1 MTEFDNGN
9 GLDLFDELSSL
20 YDEELKGDGQIQNA
34 DSLLETLNDEQRAAV
49 THLDG
54 PLLILAG
61 AGSGKT
67 RVITYRIAYMMER
80 YGVAP
85 GSILAI
91 TFTNKAANEMKE
103 RINALVGER
112 SRNIWCGTFH
122 SIFARILRRH
132 AEDIGYGK
140 NFTILDTDDQQ
151 KVIKQVMTELG
162 ISEKTYKPRLFL
174 YEITNAKNHMMSQ
187 REYEALAG
195 SDTFRKLASE
205 VYLSY
210 DRRLKETNA
219 MDFDDILINFVKLLR
234 DNPEIAD
241 FYRNK
246 FKYIM
251 VDEYQD
257 TNKPQYQAVMLLG
270 KTHKN
275 VCVVGDDDQSIY
287 AFRGADVQ
295 MILNF
300 EKDFPGAKVI
310 KLEQNYRSTK
320 TILDAANEVIANNK
334 HRSDKALRTAGEEG
348 DKIILM
354 NADNGNLEARWTAD
368 TIKRMVE
375 KGKYTYSDC
384 AVLYRV
390 NALSRSI
397 ESALREKEIPFKV
410 YGGVRFYDR
419 KEIKDIIAY
428 LRIINDS
435 HDDLALER
443 IINVPKRGIGNTTIE
458 KVRNIAKANDMTMFD
473 VCEQSL
479 KFPELVKSSGKLM
492 EFTGLIMR
500 FRENLLD
507 EMSFKDYVDLV
518 ENESG
523 MIQEI
528 IDERESKGEV
538 TDRVENLKELLS
550 EASEFEKN
558 HRTAPGESVNTSAGD
573 DDLYLDEEMKT
584 ADTLQGLLSIYLEN
598 AALYSAGDEYN
609 EGDDYVRL
617 MTIHS
622 AKGLEFGAVFLIGVE
637 DGIFPGYKSIGD
649 ITALEEERRL
659 MYVAIT
665 RAKKNLFMVLTRQR
679 MLFGQTQCLPPS
691 RFLRE
696 VNPEHFYKI
705 GGAREIKPAAT
716 ESSSSYSSPAREQAR
731 KNIASAVK
739 SSFTKKPGNADGLKW
754 NELKEGMEVVHV
766 RFGDGVVLKVEP
778 VAGDALVTVDFD
790 GMKKNMLANAAGL
803 KRRS

>member
-20 YDEELKGDGQIQNA
+20 YDEELKDDGQIQNA

-558 HRTAPGESVNTSAGD
+558 HRTVPGESVNTSAGD

-705 GGAREIKPAAT
+705 GCAREIKPAAT

>member
-20 YDEELKGDGQIQNA
+20 YDEELKDDGQIQNA

-287 AFRGADVQ
+287 AF
-295 MILNF
+295 
-300 EKDFPGAKVI
+300 
-310 KLEQNYRSTK
+310 
-320 TILDAANEVIANNK
+320 
-334 HRSDKALRTAGEEG
+334 
-348 DKIILM
+348 
-354 NADNGNLEARWTAD
+354 
-368 TIKRMVE
+368 
-375 KGKYTYSDC
+375 
-384 AVLYRV
+384 
-390 NALSRSI
+390 
-397 ESALREKEIPFKV
+397 
-410 YGGVRFYDR
+410 
-419 KEIKDIIAY
+419 
-428 LRIINDS
+428 
-435 HDDLALER
+435 
-443 IINVPKRGIGNTTIE
+443 
-458 KVRNIAKANDMTMFD
+458 
-473 VCEQSL
+473 
-479 KFPELVKSSGKLM
+479 
-492 EFTGLIMR
+492 
-500 FRENLLD
+500 
-507 EMSFKDYVDLV
+507 
-518 ENESG
+518 
-523 MIQEI
+523 
-528 IDERESKGEV
+528 
-538 TDRVENLKELLS
+538 
-550 EASEFEKN
+550 
-558 HRTAPGESVNTSAGD
+558 
-573 DDLYLDEEMKT
+573 
-584 ADTLQGLLSIYLEN
+584 
-598 AALYSAGDEYN
+598 
-609 EGDDYVRL
+609 
-617 MTIHS
+617 
-622 AKGLEFGAVFLIGVE
+622 
-637 DGIFPGYKSIGD
+637 
-649 ITALEEERRL
+649 
-659 MYVAIT
+659 
-665 RAKKNLFMVLTRQR
+665 
-679 MLFGQTQCLPPS
+679 
-691 RFLRE
+691 
-696 VNPEHFYKI
+696 
-705 GGAREIKPAAT
+705 
-716 ESSSSYSSPAREQAR
+716 
-731 KNIASAVK
+731 
-739 SSFTKKPGNADGLKW
+739 
-754 NELKEGMEVVHV
+754 
-766 RFGDGVVLKVEP
+766 
-778 VAGDALVTVDFD
+778 
-790 GMKKNMLANAAGL
+790 
-803 KRRS
+803 